1 MQILK
6 SILAGLVVSGFVALG
21 CSSEK
26 TSPTPT
32 SSTTDG
38 GLTTLE
44 DGAVV
49 FVDANPGQGGP
60 CNSICVQDG
69 FTAGGVETDFKNGL
83 VECQC
88 TGTDGSVVKTD
99 CENYCSTFGVA
110 PAKSLLSGTT
120 KCVCDGT

>member
-1 MQILK
+1 MQIFK
-6 SILAGLVVSGFVALG
+6 SLVSVVVFSGFVALG

-32 SSTTDG
+32 STTDG
-38 GLTTLE
+38 GLTTLD

-110 PAKSLLSGTT
+110 PAKSLLGGTT
-120 KCVCDGT
+120 KCACDGT